1 MSKLIRYS
9 EMFVSMQGEAFQVGE
24 PSLWLRFFGCN
35 LQCAGFGNSGV
46 ESHLDSYIK
55 IAKATSND
63 IGVEQLTAE
72 QFSLGCDS
80 AYSWA
85 GPFKK
90 LQKNETPEE
99 VVDNLLDLLPSY
111 VPSSKFNMTFTGGEP
126 FLPVNQEA
134 MLSILQEF
142 QKRNIV
148 FKKFCFETNGTQV
161 LSKEFVFEFKRLVG
175 DVPVEINV
183 SPKLES
189 VSGEKS
195 EKAIIPGAFDNLIS
209 EFPTNLSIGYKFV
222 VDWNIS
228 SIRDLKAAIDKLGIE
243 QNGNFKIALMPVG
256 ADLEQQ
262 NKIEHSIADYALSR
276 GFMFSPR
283 LQVEVYNNAI
293 GA

>member
-1 MSKLIRYS
+1 
-9 EMFVSMQGEAFQVGE
+9 
-24 PSLWLRFFGCN
+24 
-35 LQCAGFGNSGV
+35 
-46 ESHLDSYIK
+46 
-55 IAKATSND
+55 
-63 IGVEQLTAE
+63 
-72 QFSLGCDS
+72 
-80 AYSWA
+80 
-85 GPFKK
+85 
-90 LQKNETPEE
+90 
-99 VVDNLLDLLPSY
+99 
-111 VPSSKFNMTFTGGEP
+111 
-126 FLPVNQEA
+126 
-134 MLSILQEF
+134 
-142 QKRNIV
+142 
-148 FKKFCFETNGTQV
+148 V

-228 SIRDLKAAIDKLGIE
+228 SIRDLNVAIDKLGIE

>member
-9 EMFVSMQGEAFQVGE
+9 EMFTSMQGEAFQVGE

-46 ESHLDSYIK
+46 DSHLDSYIK

-72 QFSLGCDS
+72 QFPLGCDS

-90 LQKNETPEE
+90 LQRNETPEE
-99 VVDNLLDLLPSY
+99 VVNNLLGLLPSY
-111 VPSSKFNMTFTGGEP
+111 VPSSKFNMAFTGGEP

-228 SIRDLKAAIDKLGIE
+228 SIRDLNAAIDKLGIE